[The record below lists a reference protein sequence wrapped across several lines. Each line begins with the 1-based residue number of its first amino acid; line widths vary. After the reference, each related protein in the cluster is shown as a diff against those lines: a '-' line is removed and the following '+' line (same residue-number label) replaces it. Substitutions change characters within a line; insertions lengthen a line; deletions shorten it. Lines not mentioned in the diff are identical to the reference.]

1 MGMLDSMF
9 NSKYSKLLTVIL
21 IFVIIAVVG
30 LLAFLGYDVYTKY
43 TIESET
49 GDAVSRFEEQFNQTN
64 TTQNVVENVIE
75 NTVQNIVEPDIEPDV
90 GSNTVTNTT
99 SNNNDSSSSGNKT
112 TYKGYEVIG
121 TIEIP
126 KTNIKYP
133 IIKQEDVGLESLKV
147 AICNLYGTLNEVGGN
162 AILVGHNYRN
172 GTFFSNNKK
181 LSNGDKI
188 YITDNSGKKVTYIVK
203 KKYET
208 STGDFDYATRK
219 IDSNKREISLS
230 TCTDDSKKRLI
241 IWAEEQ

>member
-9 NSKYSKLLTVIL
+9 NSKYSKLLTVVL
-21 IFVIIAVVG
+21 IIVIIAVIA
-30 LLAFLGYDVYTKY
+30 LLAFLGYDVYKKY
-43 TIESET
+43 TIESDSEV
-49 GDAVSRFEEQFNQTN
+49 AVGQFENQLNQIQNNTN
-64 TTQNVVENVIE
+64 TENVVENAIDP
-75 NTVQNIVEPDIEPDV
+75 NINLNSIM
-90 GSNTVTNTT
+90 NTT
-99 SNNNDSSSSGNKT
+99 TENNNNNTGGNKV

-133 IIKQEDVGLESLKV
+133 IIKQNDVGMESLKV

-162 AILVGHNYRN
+162 AVLVGHNYRN

-181 LSNGDKI
+181 LSKGDKI
-188 YITDNSGKKVTYIVK
+188 YITDNSGKKVTYIIN

-208 STGDFDYATRK
+208 GTGDFDYATRK
-219 IDSNKREISLS
+219 VDANKRHISLS

-241 IWAEEQ
+241 IWATEE